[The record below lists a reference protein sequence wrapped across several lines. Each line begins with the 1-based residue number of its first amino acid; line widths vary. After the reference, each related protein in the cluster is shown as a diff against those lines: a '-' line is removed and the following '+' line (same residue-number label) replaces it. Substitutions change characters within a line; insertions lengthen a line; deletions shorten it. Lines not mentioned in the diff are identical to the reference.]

1 MDTNI
6 NHTYNQQNELIIINT
21 TIRQDNEG
29 RYCLNDCHRAS
40 GFDKSKQPSNW
51 LRLDA
56 SKALIEEIR
65 HSSDMRN
72 GNLEPINVMQGGL
85 EQGTY
90 VTKELVY
97 AYAMWI
103 SPSFN
108 LQVIRAYDNLV
119 EGRYQPTV
127 DFNDPL
133 FLRST
138 LLTYTEK
145 CIQLESENKELKPK
159 ADGYDLI
166 AGSDGSMCI
175 TDTAKHLQ
183 IKPKQLFDYLKMNG
197 WIYRRAGGKGW
208 IAYQDR
214 IQQNVLEHKVSQ
226 TFTNGESKI
235 REQVLVT
242 PKGLTKLSKIFSVQ
256 PV

>member
-1 MDTNI
+1 MSNI
-6 NHTYNQQNELIIINT
+6 NNIHSNVNNITSFNFNNMNVRVMDKDNNPWFIVSDVCAILEINNPSQAISYLDDDEKNTLII
-21 TIRQDNEG
+21 NEG
-29 RYCLNDCHRAS
+29 NRGNPEKAIINES
-40 GFDKSKQPSNW
+40 GLYSLILRSRKSEAKRFKKWVTAEVLPS
-51 LRLDA
+51 
-56 SKALIEEIR
+56 IR
-65 HSSDMRN
+65 KT
-72 GNLEPINVMQGGL
+72 GGYN
-85 EQGTY
+85 TN
-90 VTKELVY
+90 
-97 AYAMWI
+97 A
-103 SPSFN
+103 
-108 LQVIRAYDNLV
+108 
-119 EGRYQPTV
+119 V
-127 DFNDPL
+127 DFNDPS
-133 FLRST
+133 FLRNT